1 MHRAY
6 LSAAAEAEVLQAGGR
21 RRSEQRR
28 EEQGAQH
35 GGTAC
40 RRQVGLSRAAA
51 DGVACG
57 AELKSTWVRICHTE
71 EGTGKRGRRIRK
83 EKAGCFFPTRGAART
98 RGVSRSVVVGTTLL
112 THGRVP
118 VGLAAPRLGVVAFS
132 LLSATCPP
140 RRHGTHC
147 RGARVRERGHLG
159 LGRAR

>member
-71 EGTGKRGRRIRK
+71 EGTGKRGRSVFASKLSNAEAASCSGSLFTYKLVLIL
-83 EKAGCFFPTRGAART
+83 TRHTLARA
-98 RGVSRSVVVGTTLL
+98 
-112 THGRVP
+112 
-118 VGLAAPRLGVVAFS
+118 GLANPCMNVSMPL
-132 LLSATCPP
+132 
-140 RRHGTHC
+140 
-147 RGARVRERGHLG
+147 
-159 LGRAR
+159 